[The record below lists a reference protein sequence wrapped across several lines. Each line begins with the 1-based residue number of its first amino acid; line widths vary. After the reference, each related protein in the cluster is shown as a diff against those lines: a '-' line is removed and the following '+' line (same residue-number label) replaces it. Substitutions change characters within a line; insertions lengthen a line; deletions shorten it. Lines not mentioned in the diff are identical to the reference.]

1 MRLTTSIFVHY
12 IFQNYEKKM
21 TRNISILIGLFVY
34 ITSVAQYDITVKM
47 DGLTCEDE
55 LLLANH
61 FGNKQYLKDTAEC
74 TNGVFHFRGDQK
86 LESGVYLVVLPQ
98 KNYFEILVSKDEN
111 QLNYSFATD
120 TSLLPDKMTVSGS
133 QENELFFEFNR
144 FAVAQSLAA
153 NKLRNEKELT
163 DNAQEQEAIQNKLK
177 AIGVSVTK
185 KREDIQNK
193 HPELFIGKLYNAMRE
208 VIAPESPKEMSKDE
222 LLKWQF
228 YWLREHFWDYVDMS
242 EDGLVRSPVFH
253 SKLKEYFT
261 NYMSPLVDTAIVMAD
276 ALTTKIET
284 AGSKEQYKYTVHFM
298 LGHFEDA
305 KYMCFDKAVWHI
317 AKNYYCAGKAWWSD
331 SAYVAKMCEES
342 SKMEPT
348 LCDKRA
354 PDLAMPDT
362 NLRRRVVMSEIT
374 KPVTVLIFW
383 DINCGHCKKEMPLI
397 SKQYDSMNHE
407 HVEIYAVYTQGD
419 WEGWKKRIAK
429 EKYTFINVAN
439 AFGEDTFR
447 DSYNIRTTPQIYVLD
462 RDKNIRFKKIGAK
475 DIPGT
480 VQYLLEE
487 QGVVPKKKET
497 TSTDSEK

>member
-1 MRLTTSIFVHY
+1 
-12 IFQNYEKKM
+12 M
-21 TRNISILIGLFVY
+21 TRNISILIGLLLT
-34 ITSVAQYDITVKM
+34 ITSFAQYNITVKI

-61 FGNKQYLKDTAEC
+61 FGNKQYLKDTAKC
-74 TNGVFHFRGDQK
+74 INGIFHFKGDQK

-98 KNYFEILVSKDEN
+98 KNYFEILISKEED
-111 QLNYSFATD
+111 QLKYAFDTD
-120 TSLLPDKMTVSGS
+120 TSLLPDKMTVRGS
-133 QENELFFEFNR
+133 QENKLFFDFNR
-144 FAVAQSLAA
+144 FAVEQSTIA
-153 NKLRNEKELT
+153 NKLRKEKELT
-163 DNAQEQEAIQNKLK
+163 DDEKEEKTIQNKLK

-185 KREDIQNK
+185 KREEIQNQY
-193 HPELFIGKLYNAMRE
+193 PTLFIGKLYSAMRE
-208 VIAPESPKEMSKDE
+208 VEAPQAPKDVSEKE
-222 LLKWQF
+222 LPKWQF
-228 YWLREHFWDYVDMS
+228 YWLREHFWDHVDMS

-253 SKLKEYFT
+253 TKLKEYFT
-261 NYMSPLVDTAIVMAD
+261 NYMSPLVDTTITMAD
-276 ALTTKIET
+276 ALTAKIET

-298 LGHFEDA
+298 LGHFEEA

-331 SAYVAKMCEES
+331 SAYIAKMCEES

-348 LCDKRA
+348 LCNERA

-362 NLRRRVVMSEIT
+362 NLRRRVVMSQID
-374 KPVTVLIFW
+374 KPVTVVIFW
-383 DINCGHCKKEMPLI
+383 DINCGHCKKEMPLVN
-397 SKQYDSMNHE
+397 KLYDSMNRE

-419 WEGWKKRIAK
+419 WDGWKKRIAK

-439 AFGEDTFR
+439 AFGDDTFR
-447 DSYNIRTTPQIYVLD
+447 ASYNIRTTPQIYILD

-487 QGVVPKKKET
+487 QGVVPKAEET
-497 TSTDSEK
+497 TAPSIEQQPKD